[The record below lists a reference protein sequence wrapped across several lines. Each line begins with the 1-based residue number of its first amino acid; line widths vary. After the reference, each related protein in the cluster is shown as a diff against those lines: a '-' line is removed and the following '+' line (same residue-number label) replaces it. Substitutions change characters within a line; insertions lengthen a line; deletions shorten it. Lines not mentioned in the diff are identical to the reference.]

1 MDVRYSHEKILIIVA
16 LTLCAG
22 ILFYNAFFIPQIS
35 IPSVIYVDAN
45 ESDENNERSNSSIES
60 ENNSNSNSSNGS
72 DGTENRQ
79 NKSVESSS
87 KVNINTATA
96 EELEKLDGI
105 GPAIAQRIVEYRN
118 TNGKFLSVDKIK
130 NVSGIGEKTFAK
142 FKDDICV

>member
-1 MDVRYSHEKILIIVA
+1 MDVKYNHEKILIIVA

-45 ESDENNERSNSSIES
+45 ENNAKSNSSIES
-60 ENNSNSNSSNGS
+60 ENDNNNNSNNHS
-72 DGTENRQ
+72 DGTENSQ
-79 NKSVESSS
+79 NKSAESSL

-105 GPAIAQRIVEYRN
+105 GPAIAKRIVEYRN
-118 TNGKFLSVDKIK
+118 TNGKFLSIDEIK
-130 NVSGIGEKTFAK
+130 NVSGIGEKTFEK

>member
-1 MDVRYSHEKILIIVA
+1 MDAKYSHEKILIVVA

-45 ESDENNERSNSSIES
+45 ENSES
-60 ENNSNSNSSNGS
+60 STTSKPSEDPSMESEPRDNSVEKENNSGNQ
-72 DGTENRQ
+72 E
-79 NKSVESSS
+79 KSSS
-87 KVNINTATA
+87 KVNINTATV

-105 GPAIAQRIVEYRN
+105 GPAIAQRIVDYRN
-118 TNGKFLSVDKIK
+118 ANGKFLSIDEIK
-130 NVSGIGEKTFAK
+130 NVSGIGEKIFDK